1 MTGGISATRHPRPL
15 HWICFS
21 LPAPEQGKP
30 APPSVNL
37 ISWMMSQSCL
47 WGQGLRG
54 GQRNEFIAVCPVT
67 PLPHSLAA
75 ELGWPCLS

>member
-1 MTGGISATRHPRPL
+1 MEFLQPGTPAPCTGYAFPFRPRNKE
-15 HWICFS
+15 S
-21 LPAPEQGKP
+21 LP
-30 APPSVNL
+30 PPSVNL

-54 GQRNEFIAVCPVT
+54 GQRNEFIAVCPVI